1 MANDY
6 QYIDSTGVIV
16 PDTSDLL
23 VQVQNEYKAAFG
35 QDLIVTPDTPQGVL
49 IAIETLA
56 RSNVINNN
64 AAVANLLNPN
74 IAFGIFLDSLLAL
87 TGMQRTVA
95 TNTIVS
101 GVTLSGVAGTPIA
114 AGTQAKTDAGDLFAS
129 QTSVVIGSGGSI
141 TVDFASVE
149 YGPVPCSTGALTNV
163 VTAILGWETVTNSV
177 AGVLGTATQSD
188 VGARALRSNTLGFQG
203 QALPVAII
211 SALYNVDN
219 VKSLWF
225 QENIS
230 ASTTTINGI
239 SMVPH
244 SYYVC
249 VDGGSDLDIGS
260 CLLEN
265 KSSGAAWNGSTSIS
279 VIEPASGQT
288 YTVLFD
294 RPTEEQ
300 IQVKVTTTNG
310 NSDNIVTALLA
321 YASGEISGD
330 AGLQVGTDVSPWEL
344 AGAINTLYP
353 GTFVTKVE
361 ICIVGGTLSTN
372 VIAIGVNQV
381 ARIIASN
388 ITVVDTP

>member
-1 MANDY
+1 MADY
-6 QYIDSTGVIV
+6 QYIDSTGLVIA
-16 PDTSDLL
+16 DTADIL
-23 VQVQNEYKAAFG
+23 VEVQNEYKAAFG
-35 QDLIVTPDTPQGVL
+35 QDLVVTPDTPQGVL

-56 RSNVINNN
+56 RSNVVNNN
-64 AAVANLLNPN
+64 AAVANMFNPN
-74 IAFGIFLDSLLAL
+74 ISFGVFLDSLLAL

-114 AGTQAKTDAGDLFAS
+114 VGTQARTAAGDLF
-129 QTSVVIGSGGSI
+129 QTQSNTVIGTDGTV

-149 YGPVPCSTGALTNV
+149 FGPIPCAIGALNTV
-163 VTAILGWETVTNSV
+163 VTAILGWETVTNAT
-177 AGVLGTATQSD
+177 AGVLGSSTQSD

-219 VKSLWF
+219 VQSLFF
-225 QENIS
+225 QENTS
-230 ASTTTINGI
+230 ASTATINGI
-239 SMVPH
+239 SMVAH

-249 VDGGSDLDIGS
+249 IDGGNDLDVAS

-265 KSSGAAWNGSTSIS
+265 KSSGAAWNGSTT
-279 VIEPASGQT
+279 VNVVEPASGQT
-288 YTVLFD
+288 YPVKFD

-300 IQVKVTTTNG
+300 IQVVVTTTNG
-310 NSDNIVTALLA
+310 NSDNITTALLT
-321 YASGEISGD
+321 YASGGISGD
-330 AGLQVGTDVSPWEL
+330 NGLQVGTDVSPWEL
-344 AGAINTLYP
+344 AGAINILYP
-353 GTFVTKVE
+353 GTFISQVE

-372 VIAIGVNQV
+372 VVSIAVNQV

-388 ITVVDTP
+388 ITVNVSP